1 MDLVRESASQYNN
14 PDFYLGYGIPDLEK
28 ALSNIYALDTTSA
41 SMNDKITLYPNPM
54 NARLF
59 VSLPTDDFATLNLF
73 DVSGKKINTYQV
85 SNENNWIN
93 TSELAKGFMLL
104 GLKL

>member
-1 MDLVRESASQYNN
+1 M
-14 PDFYLGYGIPDLEK
+14 
-28 ALSNIYALDTTSA
+28 
-41 SMNDKITLYPNPM
+41 YPNPM

-73 DVSGKKINTYQV
+73 DISGKMINMYQV

-93 TSELAKGFMLL
+93 TSELAKGLYIVRLETANGIDTFRLI
-104 GLKL
+104 KE